1 MQMSVEAPTPPYRS
15 EQKYSPSGSA
25 AWHVFVVCPARRQK
39 STRLAAVGSN
49 RSAVS
54 NASNASRFGMQLVVT
69 TGRPSVGGRRTVGF
83 ARTKSKVAWLSRGVS
98 VLVPFRSKELR
109 STVVT
114 PFAFP
119 FRAFPELVA
128 LSCSGTSWSASGSI
142 GANPSLKRTCLR
154 QAA

>member
-1 MQMSVEAPTPPYRS
+1 MPVEAPTPPYRT
-15 EQKYSPSGSA
+15 EQKYSSSGLA
-25 AWHVFVVCPARRQK
+25 ALPVLVVFPAWHQK
-39 STRLAAVGSN
+39 SRRLVVLGRN
-49 RSAVS
+49 GSAVS
-54 NASNASRFGMQLVVT
+54 NASNASRVGKHIVFT

-83 ARTKSKVAWLSRGVS
+83 ARTKSKVACLSPRAG
-98 VLVPFRSKELR
+98 SKEVR

-119 FRAFPELVA
+119 FRAFLEFVT
-128 LSCSGTSWSASGSI
+128 LSCSGASLPASGSI